1 MRGDLLHHK
10 RIIPAHIAPVPDDE
24 DTTSPAISA

>member
-24 DTTSPAISA
+24 DTYPAISE